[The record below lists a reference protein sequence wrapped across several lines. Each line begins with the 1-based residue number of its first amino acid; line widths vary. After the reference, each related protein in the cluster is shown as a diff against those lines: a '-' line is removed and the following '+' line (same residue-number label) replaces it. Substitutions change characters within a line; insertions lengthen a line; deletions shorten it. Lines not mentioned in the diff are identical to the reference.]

1 MARWSRQG
9 TLVNFASVFPSFEEG
24 GNSKI
29 EEVVRKLGQVEICRI

>member
-9 TLVNFASVFPSFEEG
+9 TLVNFASVFPSFKEG
-24 GNSKI
+24 EHWDI